1 MAVASAVE
9 RMLEEQGAAIQKML
23 DRQDGIEKTVHR
35 MSQSTGDANEV
46 IRKALADG
54 RGGAAAVG
62 NWDGADTL
70 GLLRVT
76 GGRHQ
81 KSLGWG
87 SLLRDISTVMNPYS
101 HPFTGFRGDM
111 GIVNKS
117 LDAARC
123 VPHNKASLAE
133 GSGATGGYTVPVQFY
148 ADLLRLVAEDAF
160 VRQMCTVMPMQS
172 LSMYIPAL
180 QQSDSPSTGT
190 SAFFGGIIATW
201 QPEAQTINQSNPTFR
216 QIQLTART
224 LEFYTV
230 ASNQLLQDNAV
241 ALDTLLTTLFK
252 EGMAWFYDY
261 YILRGTGVDQPL
273 GVLNSPA
280 LYSQSRDTATTFKF
294 VDVAN
299 MMSHFLMTSWTK
311 GCWIMHPSV
320 LPQLFQLADSTN
332 GRLIWMSQLGT
343 KGEGGLAQSMPLTL
357 VGLPIYFTEKVPKL
371 GTAGDVSLVDLS
383 KYIVGDRMA
392 IQIETSP
399 HVLFLNNQ
407 MVWRIIARWDGQP
420 WLDQPVT
427 LADGAGNYQVSPFV
441 GLAA

>member
-1 MAVASAVE
+1 MASSVVE
-9 RMLEEQGAAIQKML
+9 RMLEEQGAALQKMME
-23 DRQDGIEKTVHR
+23 RQDGIEKTIQR
-35 MSQSTGDANEV
+35 MGRTSGDANDI
-46 IRKALADG
+46 IRKALGDG
-54 RGGAAAVG
+54 RGGSAATAG
-62 NWDGADTL
+62 WDGADTL
-70 GLLRVT
+70 GLLRIT
-76 GGRHQ
+76 GGVHQ
-81 KSLGWG
+81 KAIGWG
-87 SLLRDISTVMNPYS
+87 SMLRDISSAMNPYS
-101 HPFTGFRGDM
+101 LPFTGMSGRDLG
-111 GIVNKS
+111 VVHKS
-117 LDAARC
+117 LDASGCRP
-123 VPHNKASLAE
+123 VQKAALAE
-133 GSGATGGYTVPVQFY
+133 GAGATGGYTVPVQFY

-172 LSMYIPAL
+172 LSMYVPAL
-180 QQSDSPSTGT
+180 MQSSAPAAGT

-201 QPEAQTINQSNPTFR
+201 QPEAQTINQSNPQFR

-261 YILRGTGVDQPL
+261 YILRGNGSDQPL
-273 GVLNSPA
+273 GVLNAPGT
-280 LYSQSRDTATTFKF
+280 YSQSRNTADTFTF

-299 MMSHFLMTSWTK
+299 MMAHFLMTGWTK

-332 GRLIWMSQLGT
+332 GRLIWLSQFGT
-343 KGEGGLAQSMPLTL
+343 KGEGGLAQKMPLSL
-357 VGLPIYFTEKVPKL
+357 VGMPIYFTEKVPKL
-371 GTAGDVSLVDLS
+371 GTAGDVMLVDMS

-420 WLDQPVT
+420 WVDQPIT
-427 LADGAGNYQVSPFV
+427 LADGSGTYQVSPFV
-441 GLAA
+441 SLAA